1 MLFRS
6 LFLRAHGTYS
16 IKITNPLQ
24 FYAEAIPKNKDH
36 VEITDIN
43 EQYLSEF
50 LEALQSAIN
59 QMSADGTRISF
70 VTSKARELGKY
81 MADTLDDSWNQMRGM
96 EVQSVGI
103 ASVSYDEK
111 SQELINTRNE
121 GAMLSDPDI
130 AQGYMVKNM
139 SEGVKNAG
147 SNAGGAM
154 QGFMGVG
161 MGVSSM
167 GNMMQGFNQMSQN
180 RQNAQQQ
187 VQQPSAAQMPV
198 NAAAAAS
205 AAEWTCECGAKN
217 TGKFCIE
224 CGKPAPAPANSWTC
238 ECGTVNTGKFCSEC
252 GKPAPAAEWTCGCGA
267 VNKGKFC
274 SECGKPRDRKS
285 VV

>member
-1 MLFRS
+1 
-6 LFLRAHGTYS
+6 
-16 IKITNPLQ
+16 
-24 FYAEAIPKNKDH
+24 
-36 VEITDIN
+36 
-43 EQYLSEF
+43 
-50 LEALQSAIN
+50 
-59 QMSADGTRISF
+59 
-70 VTSKARELGKY
+70 
-81 MADTLDDSWNQMRGM
+81 MRGM

-187 VQQPSAAQMPV
+187 VQQPSRCTDACKCCGKDLQR
-198 NAAAAAS
+198 
-205 AAEWTCECGAKN
+205 EWTCECGAKN

-238 ECGTVNTGKFCSEC
+238 ECGTVNTGKFCDEC
-252 GKPAPAAEWTCGCGA
+252 GKPAPAREWTCGCGA

-274 SECGKPRDRKS
+274 SECGKPRP
-285 VV
+285 